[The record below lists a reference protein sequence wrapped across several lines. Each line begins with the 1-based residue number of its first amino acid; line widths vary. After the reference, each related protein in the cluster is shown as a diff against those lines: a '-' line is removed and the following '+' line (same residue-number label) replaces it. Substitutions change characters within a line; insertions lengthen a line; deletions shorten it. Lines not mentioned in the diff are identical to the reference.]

1 MPYKFF
7 TILFFSSILLL
18 QFSNAQL
25 CQGSL
30 GDPIVNTTFG
40 NGANPGA
47 PLLSATTNY
56 QYSSGD
62 CPNDGFYTVRNN
74 TSACFS
80 SSWHSLSSDHTGD
93 AGGYFML
100 VNASLQPSAFYLDT
114 VRGLCGNS
122 TYEFAAWIMNVLLPS
137 ACNGSGNQPN
147 LTFTIERTDG
157 TVLQSYN
164 SGSISSTAVPTW
176 KQYGFFFTT
185 PPAGADI
192 VLRIVNNAPGGCGN
206 DLALDDITFR
216 PCGPLLTPS
225 IVGHP
230 STSVT
235 LCEGI
240 GGSYT
245 FNVAVSG
252 GFNAPVFMWQSR
264 LNNGAWFDV
273 PITNLNTLNVII
285 VPTAPPGSYQYRLV
299 VAESGNMG
307 SPQCRIASQPFTIL
321 VSAKPVTTAT
331 NDGPK
336 CEGSTVTLAASGG
349 SQYAWTGPNGFTGTG
364 SPLQVNNVQL
374 NQAGKYYVTVTN
386 AAGCTKRDSTI
397 IIVNPSPVAAT
408 GFSTA
413 SICEKDSIQL
423 TATGGISYEWLPS
436 TGLSNPNISN
446 PKASPAS
453 SSLYS
458 VIVGNAISCK
468 DTATIMINV
477 VNKPVANAGPDK
489 TILKGQSVQLTGT
502 VSGNGNTFSWSP
514 ATNINNIFSL
524 QPVVNPTA
532 DSRYILTA
540 VSNAGCG
547 SSSDTM
553 FVKVYNG
560 IFIPNAF
567 TPNGDG
573 KNDTWNI
580 PALSAYPSFELF
592 VYGRWGQLV
601 FYTKDNPKPWDGN
614 YKNTACPNGAYTYII
629 KTGNDV
635 LKGNV
640 LIIR

>member
-1 MPYKFF
+1 MSCKFL
-7 TILFFSSILLL
+7 TILFFSSFLLL
-18 QFSNAQL
+18 QFSYAQL

-30 GDPIVNTTFG
+30 GDPIVNTNFG

-56 QYSSGD
+56 QYVAGD

-74 TSACFS
+74 TNACFS
-80 SSWHSLSSDHTGD
+80 NSWHSISSDHTGD

-100 VNASLQPSAFYLDT
+100 VNASIQPSAFYLDT
-114 VRGLCGNS
+114 VRGLCGNT
-122 TYEFAAWIMNVLLPS
+122 TYEFAAWIINVLLPS
-137 ACNGSGNQPN
+137 SCNGSGNQPN
-147 LTFTIERTDG
+147 LTFSIERTDG

-164 SGSISSTAVPTW
+164 SGNISSTASPTW

-192 VLRIVNNAPGGCGN
+192 VLRIINNAAGGCGN

-216 PCGPLLTPS
+216 PCGPLLTPG

-230 STSVT
+230 TTTVS

-252 GFNAPVFMWQSR
+252 GFTNPVFMWQSR
-264 LNNGAWFDV
+264 LNNGAWYDV
-273 PITNLNTLNVII
+273 PVTNLNTLNVILI
-285 VPTAPPGSYQYRLV
+285 TTAPPGSYQFRLV
-299 VAESGNMG
+299 VAEAGNMV
-307 SPQCRIASQPFTIL
+307 SPQCRIASQLFTL
-321 VSAKPVTTAT
+321 MVNAKPVTTAT

-336 CEGSTVTLAASGG
+336 CEGSTITLTANGG

-364 SPLQVNNVQL
+364 SPLLINNLQL
-374 NQAGKYYVTVTN
+374 NQAGKYYVTVSN
-386 AAGCTKRDSTI
+386 AAGCSRLDSTI
-397 IIVNPSPVAAT
+397 IVVNPAPVAT
-408 GFSTA
+408 TVFSNA
-413 SICEKDSIQL
+413 SICEKDSVQL
-423 TATGGISYEWLPS
+423 SAAGGMSYQWIPA
-436 TGLSNPNISN
+436 TGLSNPNVFD
-446 PKASPAS
+446 PKASPGS
-453 SSLYS
+453 TTVYS
-458 VIVGNAISCK
+458 VIASNTFSCR
-468 DTATIMINV
+468 DTATVTINV
-477 VNKPVANAGPDK
+477 VNKPVADAGADK
-489 TILKGQSVQLTGT
+489 VILRGQSVQLSGA

-514 ATNINNIFSL
+514 PTNINDIYSL
-524 QPVVNPTA
+524 QPMVNPPA
-532 DSRYILTA
+532 DARYILSA
-540 VSNAGCG
+540 VSNFGCG
-547 SSSDTM
+547 TSADTM

-567 TPNGDG
+567 TPNADRL
-573 KNDTWNI
+573 NDTWNI
-580 PALSAYPSFELF
+580 PALSAYPTFELF

-601 FYTKDNPKPWDGN
+601 FYTKDKPMPWDGT
-614 YKNTACPNGAYTYII
+614 YKNSPCPNGAYTYII